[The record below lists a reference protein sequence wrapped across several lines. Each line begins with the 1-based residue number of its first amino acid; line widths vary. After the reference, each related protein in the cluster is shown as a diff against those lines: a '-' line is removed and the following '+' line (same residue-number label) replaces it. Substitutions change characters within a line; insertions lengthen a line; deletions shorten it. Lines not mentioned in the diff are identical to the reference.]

1 MMQVGRE
8 RLEANVSVRLGSGI
22 KRVEQVLMAEKARAL
37 RDFDLTV
44 PQYATLLAL
53 SYVPGQ
59 SAAQLARAAL
69 VSPQTMATILNNLEA
84 KKLITRDVSSLH
96 ARVLVCELTDAGREL
111 AAKADRVACAIEDDL
126 RSAFTPAEFDRFRE
140 YLSRAEEHIRSRSA

>member
-1 MMQVGRE
+1 MMQAGRE
-8 RLEANVSVRLGSGI
+8 RLEADVSVRLGSGI

-96 ARVLVCELTDAGREL
+96 ARVLVCELTDAGRAL
-111 AAKADRVACAIEDDL
+111 VAKADRVARAIEDDL
-126 RSAFTPAEFDRFRE
+126 RAAFTPAEFDRFRE

>member
-69 VSPQTMATILNNLEA
+69 VSPQTMATIL
-84 KKLITRDVSSLH
+84 RP
-96 ARVLVCELTDAGREL
+96 
-111 AAKADRVACAIEDDL
+111 
-126 RSAFTPAEFDRFRE
+126 RS
-140 YLSRAEEHIRSRSA
+140 

>member
-1 MMQVGRE
+1 
-8 RLEANVSVRLGSGI
+8 
-22 KRVEQVLMAEKARAL
+22 
-37 RDFDLTV
+37 
-44 PQYATLLAL
+44 
-53 SYVPGQ
+53 
-59 SAAQLARAAL
+59 
-69 VSPQTMATILNNLEA
+69 MATILNNLEA

-126 RSAFTPAEFDRFRE
+126 RFGFHTCRVRSFRE